1 MTDGCTMTVFP
12 SFHPIP
18 NQPQR
23 PLPARLSPPPQGP
36 YLCAVQT
43 LPAPYLTPEA
53 LTTFIRTALAED
65 VGDGDHSALAA
76 IPAAARNRAHL
87 LVKDD
92 GVLAGMALAPLIFA
106 EVDPALTMTPL
117 LADGTRVQHGD
128 IAFTVEGPARSIL
141 TAERLVLNCMQRM
154 SGIATHTA
162 HLNTLVAGTRAKLLD
177 TRKTTP
183 NFRLCEK
190 WAVLI
195 GGGVNHRYGL
205 FDMIILKDNHVDYA
219 GSIGAAIAAT
229 HAYLR
234 EKGLQLPIEVETR
247 SLAEVQLALDAGGID
262 RIMLDNMPPEQL
274 REAVALVA
282 GRFPTEASGGITEQT
297 IGEVART
304 GVDYISVG
312 ALTHSVKS
320 LDLSLKAF

>member
-1 MTDGCTMTVFP
+1 MQ
-12 SFHPIP
+12 PI
-18 NQPQR
+18 
-23 PLPARLSPPPQGP
+23 
-36 YLCAVQT
+36 

-53 LTTFIRTALAED
+53 LTAFIRAALAED

-87 LVKDD
+87 LVK
-92 GVLAGMALAPLIFA
+92 GEGLLAGMALAPFIFR
-106 EVDPALTMTPL
+106 EVDAALAMTPL
-117 LADGTRVQHGD
+117 LADGARVRPGD

-141 TAERLVLNCMQRM
+141 TAERLVLNCLQRM
-154 SGIATHTA
+154 SGIATYTA
-162 HLNTLVAGTRAKLLD
+162 HLNTLLAGTQAKLLD

-229 HAYLR
+229 HAYL
-234 EKGLQLPIEVETR
+234 EKTGRQLPVEIETR
-247 SLAEVQLALDAGGID
+247 SLAEVQQALDAGGID
-262 RIMLDNMPPEQL
+262 RIMLDNMPPDQL
-274 REAVALVA
+274 RAAVALIA
-282 GRFPTEASGGITEQT
+282 RRYPTEASGGITEQT
-297 IGEVART
+297 IAEVART

-320 LDLSLKAF
+320 LDLSLKAY